1 MADLKTTVELIFEG
15 VDNASTRIDGIAG
28 SLGRLEGKVTSVTA
42 PLASLTKGI
51 LAVETAAAAT
61 AIALGVTAY
70 NASVKYESAVADL
83 DKVLGASG
91 DELATFIDQ
100 IKEVAKQYGVGANEA
115 IASAADWIKA
125 NKSTEESLKLV
136 ALSIETAIAAEVDQA
151 TATENLKRLTEVYG
165 LSADELRTKLDFLNT
180 VSDNNAVT
188 AGQLLEALNGS
199 AAAAKVAGFSFEELV
214 ARLTPG
220 VARMQESSEVGR
232 AMRTTLAQ
240 LVDPTDKQ
248 TQALENLGIS
258 LTKANGDT
266 KNSKELFDELAFAL
280 QGTDDNTKAMTQ
292 AIIGGADQ
300 FARLSAI
307 MDGADTTLKIMNGE
321 FQRTTTLADETN
333 RILGTSEK
341 VLDAFKNSITATSVA
356 AGNELN
362 PAIDGIVQAL
372 TELFGELAG
381 AIEAG
386 ALDEFFEGLS
396 VRFGDLQEAI
406 LEVAR
411 NLPQALSGLDFSGLL
426 ESLDNIGDAILGI
439 FDIDVSSPDSL
450 REAIQSI
457 IDAFTGLNNLTAG
470 IIGGLGPVIET
481 FKALATGV
489 GSANPELLSAA
500 GNVLGLATSLNT
512 LLPIMTS
519 AVGIIAAVLGA
530 KGLAGLGSVAL
541 SAVGGVSGLATALGG
556 STGLVAAL
564 GALSFEVT
572 RLSGADQ
579 ILNDI
584 LVPDWLAGYENA
596 SLGTAI
602 ADLVDWFGE
611 LVTSAPKTASAMD
624 DVSKSAQAL
633 ADDGLGGFGE
643 ELNNLL
649 DDQET
654 WAKHLEDTDDVINK
668 AAIGYYDL
676 SDAAKETA
684 EAQKTLVS
692 AQDEL
697 AGQSIVLAE
706 TGLTIAETFQKQA
719 EDANKLSLAQQGLAP
734 VTQEIIDL
742 WRGGPVI
749 VDNFA
754 NSTKSLSEQLDDAAK
769 SGEVTKDKIFE
780 LKTELEK
787 AQLEAKIEF
796 DIAQLEADTERAK
809 AQFEAIT
816 ELAQIQATVDIA
828 EIEAA
833 TQRIVASFETIN
845 NIFDTTGENI
855 NTLIDAIA
863 GVSAA
868 DDFAREKLEAFTD
881 ALDRQLTIQE
891 TMSESV
897 VKLNDAQIKE
907 LEARAERL
915 RSGDSVI
922 TIDGAGLQPHLEAFM
937 FEILSAIQVRAN
949 ADASAF
955 LLGI

>member
-42 PLASLTKGI
+42 PLASLAKGI

-91 DELATFIDQ
+91 DELATFIGQ

-125 NKSTEESLKLV
+125 NKSTGESLKLV

-188 AGQLLEALNGS
+188 AGQLLEAMQG
-199 AAAAKVAGFSFEELV
+199 AAAAANEAGFSFEELV

-232 AMRTTLAQ
+232 AMRTTLAN

-280 QGTDDNTKAMTQ
+280 QGTDDNTKAMTL

-307 MDGADTTLKIMNGE
+307 MAGTETSAKILNGE
-321 FQRTTTLADETN
+321 FQRTTTLAGETE
-333 RILGTSEK
+333 RILGTSTK

-372 TELFGELAG
+372 TALFGELAG

-426 ESLDNIGDAILGI
+426 DSLDNVGDAILGI
-439 FDIDVSSPDSL
+439 FEIDISSPEGL
-450 REAIQSI
+450 RNAIQSI
-457 IDAFTGLNNLTAG
+457 IDAFAGLNNLTAG
-470 IIGGLGPVIET
+470 IIGGLEPVIDA
-481 FKALATGV
+481 FQALANGV
-489 GSANPELLSAA
+489 GSANPEITAA
-500 GNVLGLATSLNT
+500 VGNILGLATSLNT

-530 KGLAGLGSVAL
+530 KGLAGLAPLAITAANGVGTLVA
-541 SAVGGVSGLATALGG
+541 ALGG
-556 STGLVAAL
+556 STGLVAIL
-564 GALSFEVT
+564 GAFSFEIT
-572 RLSGADQ
+572 RLSGLDQ
-579 ILNDI
+579 TLNDL

-596 SLGTAI
+596 SLGSAI
-602 ADLVDWFGE
+602 ADVVDGFAS
-611 LVTSAPKTASAMD
+611 LVTAAPPAEKSLD
-624 DVSKSAQAL
+624 SVSKSAQSL
-633 ADDGLGGFGE
+633 VDDGLGGFSE
-643 ELNNLL
+643 ELNALL
-649 DDQET
+649 SDQEA
-654 WAKHLEDTDDVINK
+654 WAKSLSDTDDVINK
-668 AAIGYYDL
+668 SVIGYYGI
-676 SDAAKETA
+676 A
-684 EAQKTLVS
+684 EATKQAATAQAELVVS
-692 AQDEL
+692 QDEL
-697 AGQSIVLAE
+697 SKNSIILAE
-706 TGLTIAETFQKQA
+706 TGLTIAETFQKQS

-734 VTQEIIDL
+734 ITQEIIDL
-742 WRGGPVI
+742 WRGGPII
-749 VDNFA
+749 VDKLS
-754 NSTKSLSEQLDDAAK
+754 NSSKSLAEQLDDAAA
-769 SGEVTKDKIFE
+769 SGEVAKDKIFE
-780 LKTELEK
+780 LQIELEK
-787 AQLEAKIEF
+787 AQLEAKVEF

-809 AQFEAIT
+809 AQFGAIT
-816 ELAQIQATVDIA
+816 ELAQIQATVDVA

-833 TQRIVASFETIN
+833 TERIKASFETIN
-845 NIFDTTGENI
+845 SIFETTGSSIDN
-855 NTLIDAIA
+855 LVDAIA
-863 GVSAA
+863 GVSDA
-868 DDFAREKLEAFTD
+868 DKYAREKIEAFTD

-891 TMSESV
+891 TMTDSAV
-897 VKLNDAQIKE
+897 RLNDAQIKE
-907 LEARAERL
+907 LQARADRL
-915 RSGDSVI
+915 RSGDAVI
-922 TIDGAGLQPHLEAFM
+922 TIDGGTLQPHLEAFM